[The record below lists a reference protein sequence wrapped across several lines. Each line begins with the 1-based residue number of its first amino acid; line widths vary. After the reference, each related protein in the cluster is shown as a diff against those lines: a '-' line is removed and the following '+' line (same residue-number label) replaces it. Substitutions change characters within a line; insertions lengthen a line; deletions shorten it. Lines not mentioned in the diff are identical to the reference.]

1 MLSPTDIE
9 AIAEAVAAKFAPAR
23 IMLNGGDLLA
33 NALAGTIAARPAP
46 SPALSLSECSL
57 TGWTCIEATHR
68 VDVYAGDTHEV
79 FLRDP
84 DGGTWIVVP
93 DERDATRRAYGSG
106 GYQDRPDLI
115 SEAERI
121 IAAVFGWPDEVA

>member
-23 IMLNGGDLLA
+23 I
-33 NALAGTIAARPAP
+33 LAGTIAARPAP
-46 SPALSLSECSL
+46 SPALSLPECSL
-57 TGWTCIEATHR
+57 TGWTCTEATHR
-68 VDVYAGDTHEV
+68 VVYAGDTHEV

-93 DERDATRRAYGSG
+93 DERDATRRVYGSG